1 MGKLFTQLFKEDI
14 KKVLAW
20 MLSPLLV
27 TVAGSF
33 LYKTTS
39 FQPLGLIIFISMSIM
54 TFAPLISLASL
65 AGNDDSRFYGKK
77 ASFYTA
83 LPFTPSQVTGA
94 RLINYIV
101 MGLVIGIFSFFNILL
116 FSLTGGTDLA
126 PLEIIKFIF
135 RTIDLKLVIIMLKAA
150 LILDLFYAI
159 FAQTI
164 MAASTLG
171 SARPFNKIGKAA
183 KPAIFVLLFLI
194 QSFAYSKTIAGIG
207 NSGIIEFEEYRKTI
221 GTGYINILDL
231 NWPSLGLVVLIL
243 GAFVLIYFALISYF
257 HKGKISVE

>member
-1 MGKLFTQLFKEDI
+1 MGKLFTQIFKEDI

-27 TVAGSF
+27 GIAGSF
-33 LYKTTS
+33 LYKTTN

-54 TFAPLISLASL
+54 TFAPLISIATL
-65 AGNDDSRFYGKK
+65 AGNDDARFYGKK

-83 LPFTPSQVTGA
+83 LPLTANQVTGA
-94 RLINYIV
+94 RLINFIV
-101 MGLVIGIFSFFNILL
+101 MGLVIGLFGSSNLLL
-116 FSLTGGTDLA
+116 FSLNGGTDLK
-126 PLEIIKFIF
+126 PFEILRFIF
-135 RTIDLKLVIIMLKAA
+135 STIDLHMIIIMLKMF
-150 LILDLFYAI
+150 LIMVLIYAI

-194 QSFAYSKTIAGIG
+194 QSFVYSRTIAILD
-207 NSGIIEFEEYRKTI
+207 NTGIIGFEEYRKTI

-243 GAFVLIYFALISYF
+243 GAFVLIYFALTSYF
-257 HKGKISVE
+257 HKEKISVD

>member
-1 MGKLFTQLFKEDI
+1 MGKLFTQIFKEDI

-27 TVAGSF
+27 GIAGSF
-33 LYKTTS
+33 LYKTTN

-54 TFAPLISLASL
+54 TFAPLISIATL
-65 AGNDDSRFYGKK
+65 AGNDDARFYGKK

-83 LPFTPSQVTGA
+83 LPLTASQVTGA

-116 FSLTGGTDLA
+116 FSLPGGTDLA
-126 PLEIIKFIF
+126 PFEIIKFIF
-135 RTIDLKLVIIMLKAA
+135 RTIDLKLVIIMLKSA
-150 LILDLFYAI
+150 LILILFYAI

-171 SARPFNKIGKAA
+171 AARPFNKIGKAA

-194 QSFAYSKTIAGIG
+194 QSFVYSRTIAILD
-207 NSGIIEFEEYRKTI
+207 NTGIIGFEEYRKTI
-221 GTGYINILDL
+221 GTGYINILNL

-243 GAFVLIYFALISYF
+243 GAFVLVYFALTSYF
-257 HKGKISVE
+257 HKEKISVD